1 VIPVMLGLGSL
12 IAKAAAV
19 AVIPR
24 VIQALSA
31 LGGPTEPVRANP
43 SEPTPETVSAPV
55 QQSEKLLYKKN
66 QLTDHNYRYSTY
78 GERTKVGGDL
88 DSDWGYAGLF
98 HHGPSGLDLATYRTY
113 DSKMGRW
120 ISRDPLGEG
129 VDYNLYRYCGN
140 SPINFIDPSG
150 LAEVPQGTIFQGIV
164 LTYRVGERIVTSNP
178 EVVALFGPEAVAGVG
193 LAGLLTWIAANPGRP
208 CPPQRSKFGPLEL
221 PGFPSTN
228 RQPFIPP
235 EYYRQQREQRSPRES
250 GPFTIRFRWNPDGT
264 LHQATTYD
272 QFGRRAN
279 QFDFSGRHGEE
290 VHPFV
295 YPPSFSNPAGRRTHP
310 GTPLNQHGL

>member
-1 VIPVMLGLGSL
+1 MLGLGSL

-88 DSDWGYAGLF
+88 DSDFGFGGLF
-98 HHGPSGLDLATYRTY
+98 HHEPSGLDLATYRTY

-140 SPINFIDPSG
+140 NPISCVDPSG
-150 LAEVPQGTIFQGIV
+150 LEPPPWVNAWLSTLDAAATAAGTYYGGQAGGAAGF
-164 LTYRVGERIVTSNP
+164 T
-178 EVVALFGPEAVAGVG
+178 FGAGAGAATGPGAAVASPG
-193 LAGLLTWIAANPGRP
+193 LGAAGAAIGTVAGAAAGGTAAHAGA
-208 CPPQRSKFGPLEL
+208 QIFGALVRGGYNMFSE
-221 PGFPSTN
+221 G
-228 RQPFIPP
+228 QDA
-235 EYYRQQREQRSPRES
+235 Q
-250 GPFTIRFRWNPDGT
+250 
-264 LHQATTYD
+264 D
-272 QFGRRAN
+272 QYTGI
-279 QFDFSGRHGEE
+279 SGRKRKLDRGKNKCKNEDGEGANFGDKVIDSVE
-290 VHPFV
+290 KSRQEASEALKRLRGKVKDAIK
-295 YPPSFSNPAGRRTHP
+295 SWED
-310 GTPLNQHGL
+310 

>member
-1 VIPVMLGLGSL
+1 MPKGPKVIPVMLGLGSL

-55 QQSEKLLYKKN
+55 QQSKKVLYKKYP
-66 QLTDHNYRYSTY
+66 LTDHSYRYSTY

-98 HHGPSGLDLATYRTY
+98 HHGPSGLDLATYRVY

-140 SPINFIDPSG
+140 DPISNVDPLGLVTNKNPFPSPSG
-150 LAEVPQGTIFQGIV
+150 KRKP
-164 LTYRVGERIVTSNP
+164 VGEEEGSCGPTREGCEERRERKIKELGGSPTPRQWDEIWKDYWDCLKMVFEYERDYEIERRKKPGYNP
-178 EVVALFGPEAVAGVG
+178 YRDPRHPENFDHERAL
-193 LAGLLTWIAANPGRP
+193 
-208 CPPQRSKFGPLEL
+208 Q
-221 PGFPSTN
+221 
-228 RQPFIPP
+228 
-235 EYYRQQREQRSPRES
+235 
-250 GPFTIRFRWNPDGT
+250 
-264 LHQATTYD
+264 YD
-272 QFGRRAN
+272 RGRR
-279 QFDFSGRHGEE
+279 
-290 VHPFV
+290 P
-295 YPPSFSNPAGRRTHP
+295 
-310 GTPLNQHGL
+310 